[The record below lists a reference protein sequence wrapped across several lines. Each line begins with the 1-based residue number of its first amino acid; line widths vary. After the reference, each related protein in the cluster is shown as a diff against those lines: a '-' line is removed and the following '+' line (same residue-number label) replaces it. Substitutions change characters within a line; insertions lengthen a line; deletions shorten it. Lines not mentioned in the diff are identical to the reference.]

1 MKLNIKSKK
10 AQEQKSKILAAM
22 PKKAQEEMVGFAMI
36 VIIVAIVLLIFLGIS
51 INKPKTQ
58 AVESYEVESFIQAML
73 QHTTECS
80 MDYGFSYEP
89 MTGLITECD
98 SEQICYNEKSAC
110 DVLNSTLKDI
120 LEKSWK
126 TGEDRPLKGYE
137 LGIISK
143 DRTVLNMTKGNM
155 TNNYKGSIQD
165 FVKKGVTFS
174 VSFRAYY

>member
-1 MKLNIKSKK
+1 MKNNRKRLSQVRSTSSMLSQRKG
-10 AQEQKSKILAAM
+10 
-22 PKKAQEEMVGFAMI
+22 QEEMVGFAMI

-89 MTGLITECD
+89 LTDLITECD

-110 DVLNSTLKDI
+110 DILNSTLKDI
-120 LEKSWK
+120 LDESWK
-126 TGEDRPLKGYE
+126 TGENMPIKGYE

-174 VSFRAYY
+174 VSFKAYY